1 MEYEHNAYWLVLI
14 VNSTQ
19 PRTPP
24 PRGRKLLK
32 RGCLD
37 QFDQLIR
44 VQGIV
49 LMTIIEVGKFVHR
62 GWHPYLES

>member
-19 PRTPP
+19 PSPP
-24 PRGRKLLK
+24 AGGGKLLK

-37 QFDQLIR
+37 QFDQLIS

-49 LMTIIEVGKFVHR
+49 LMTITEVGKFVHR